1 MEKLR
6 VGLTQG
12 DTNGV
17 GLEVIL
23 KSVTPE
29 GVTELYTP
37 VLFANRML
45 AQSTLKAIGAE
56 NVRFQHIPTAADT
69 VDGRINLVSI
79 GDAPL
84 EPSYGMPTP

>member
-23 KSVTPE
+23 KSIMPE
-29 GVTELYTP
+29 GVTELYP
-37 VLFANRML
+37 A
-45 AQSTLKAIGAE
+45 G
-56 NVRFQHIPTAADT
+56 
-69 VDGRINLVSI
+69 G
-79 GDAPL
+79 
-84 EPSYGMPTP
+84 